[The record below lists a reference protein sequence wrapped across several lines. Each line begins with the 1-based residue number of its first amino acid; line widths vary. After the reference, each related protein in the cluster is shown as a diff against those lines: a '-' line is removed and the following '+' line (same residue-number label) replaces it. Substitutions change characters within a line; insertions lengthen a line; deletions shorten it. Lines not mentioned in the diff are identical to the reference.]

1 MQTLAQWRRS
11 ARRTRARHQFGDYSV
26 KRLDQPI
33 RISLVERHRRPDLHD
48 VVKRSI
54 SPGENP
60 LVAHPIHDV
69 RRFAI
74 GWLERLP
81 IAHELD
87 AEKEP

>member
-48 VVKRSI
+48 VV
-54 SPGENP
+54 
-60 LVAHPIHDV
+60 
-69 RRFAI
+69 
-74 GWLERLP
+74 
-81 IAHELD
+81 
-87 AEKEP
+87 